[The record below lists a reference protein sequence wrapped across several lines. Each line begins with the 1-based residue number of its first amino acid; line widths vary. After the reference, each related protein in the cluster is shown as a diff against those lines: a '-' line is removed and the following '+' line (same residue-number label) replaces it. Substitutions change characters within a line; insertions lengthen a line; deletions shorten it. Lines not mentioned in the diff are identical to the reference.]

1 MKLSSPVS
9 DRCRICENRKPRRY
23 CPGVSGDICSICCGE
38 QREETIDCP
47 LGCPYLSESRKHDR
61 QPLKSLDEFPNQ
73 DVKITEAFLRDH
85 ETLVVYMSMAL
96 LRAARANPAATDLD
110 VREALQSLIRTYRTL
125 NSGLIYETRPTNP
138 YAAAIQD
145 KVQAEVEA
153 ARKTVAEQSAGG
165 GIRDAE
171 LLGTFVFLERLELQH
186 NNGRRK
192 SRGFI
197 DFLRLQF
204 GMPAEAETGVV
215 SG

>member
-1 MKLSSPVS
+1 MS
-9 DRCRICENRKPRRY
+9 DRCRICENRKPRRF
-23 CPGVSGDICSICCGE
+23 CPGISGDICPVCCGE

-47 LGCPYLSESRKHDR
+47 LGCPYLSESRRHER
-61 QPLKSLDEFPNQ
+61 QQLKSLDEFPNQ

-85 ETLVVYMSMAL
+85 ENLVLYLSVAL
-96 LRAARANPAATDLD
+96 LRAARANPGATDGD

-125 NSGLIYETRPTNP
+125 DSGLIYETRPANP

-145 KVQAEVEA
+145 KLQADVEG
-153 ARKTVAEQSAGG
+153 ARKTVAEQSGGG

-171 LLGTFVFLERLELQH
+171 ILGTFVFLERLEIQH

-197 DFLRLQF
+197 DFLRLQL
-204 GMPAEAETGVV
+204 GMPAEVEPGVI